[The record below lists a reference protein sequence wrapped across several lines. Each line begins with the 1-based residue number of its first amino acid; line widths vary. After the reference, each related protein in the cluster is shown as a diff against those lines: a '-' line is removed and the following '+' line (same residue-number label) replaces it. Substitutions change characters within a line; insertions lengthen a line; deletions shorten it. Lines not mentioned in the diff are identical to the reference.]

1 MPPKNET
8 ARSYQASEDEL
19 KAIDEAE
26 TSGVASHQE
35 VEAGFAAFRNRPGP
49 DANLHIRH
57 AARRPWNVPR

>member
-1 MPPKNET
+1 MSSKKEN
-8 ARSYQASEDEL
+8 ARPYRASEDEL

-26 TSGVASHQE
+26 ASGIASHQE
-35 VEAGFAAFRNRPGP
+35 VEAAFAAFRTRPGP